1 MAQQPDLMVFSNPPG
16 LPLPVF
22 VSACEFEDDP
32 RFLDGY
38 RLVLLDLGT
47 PEILPGVIQ
56 PHLASLWV
64 RVQGRV
70 GLSLDSGELVVPGYL
85 FGSAALQ
92 SPALRT
98 SACPPSLPPP
108 ALPPSWS
115 A

>member
-1 MAQQPDLMVFSNPPG
+1 MSLGHVLLHLASQRALLSFG
-16 LPLPVF
+16 GF
-22 VSACEFEDDP
+22 VKGVKG
-32 RFLDGY
+32 GY
-38 RLVLLDLGT
+38 STQVVLLDLGT

-92 SPALRT
+92 SPASRRHQ
-98 SACPPSLPPP
+98 PRQ
-108 ALPPSWS
+108 
-115 A
+115 